1 MQLKFVLGCD
11 MESCFRDSLSLFWH
25 LLYVFVDAQT
35 LAIYD
40 RFGRLAYGSENLA
53 KDSLEY
59 VVFEKHISDEYGSWR
74 IHGKI
79 IPDWMP
85 PGQQTVIRT
94 MRKPNFE
101 PLTEDNDTDSNN
113 NSKTAD
119 SGAAESPAVATAWFF
134 YRLFN

>member
-1 MQLKFVLGCD
+1 
-11 MESCFRDSLSLFWH
+11 
-25 LLYVFVDAQT
+25 LYVFVDAQT

-119 SGAAESPAVATAWFF
+119 SGAAESPAVATA
-134 YRLFN
+134 